1 MTTTESTIE
10 FTTESTLVGTSGFDY
25 AYWHGIKSTPAFY
38 PSSVKKK
45 DSLSFYSQNFNLVEI
60 NSSFYKTPT
69 VAACKN
75 WFNAT
80 PDHFRFLLKF
90 PRAFTHYFKDI
101 DTVFQPFHQA
111 VSELKHKLVGV
122 LLQFGPNFI
131 QKASNFERLK
141 EAAKHFACADIQ
153 VYIELR
159 HPTWFNNLNIT
170 TNLCK
175 EFGWVLTITH
185 TAKDGWLPKSMIQ
198 TCPGKIMVRMHGT
211 WSHCHGEYNLNQ
223 LKDLAQNIESIPH
236 KIITFNNTDTYD
248 GQCFIK
254 DVNDDAGR
262 KQVMQYMSNYGW
274 EEFDFVLHFTLLSM
288 RKSIKFTDYILLPK
302 TLDYINIHAI
312 KNAIMMSN
320 IFGL

>member
-1 MTTTESTIE
+1 MTAEPITKTTA
-10 FTTESTLVGTSGFDY
+10 LVGTSGFDY

-45 DSLSFYSQNFNLVEI
+45 DSLAFYSQNFNLVEI
-60 NSSFYKTPT
+60 NSSFYKIPSAST
-69 VAACKN
+69 CKN
-75 WFNAT
+75 WFNST

-90 PRAFTHYFKDI
+90 PRAFTHYFKDV
-101 DTVFQPFHQA
+101 DDVFPPFHSA
-111 VSELKHKLVGV
+111 VSELKYKLVGV
-122 LLQFGPNFI
+122 LLQFGPNFT
-131 QKASNFERLK
+131 QKSSNFDRLK
-141 EAAKHFACADIQ
+141 EVAKNFTRAGIQ

-159 HPTWFNNLNIT
+159 HPSWFNNLNIT
-170 TNLCK
+170 TNLCTK
-175 EFGWVLTITH
+175 LGWVLTITH

-198 TCPGKIMVRMHGT
+198 TYPGKIMIRMHGT
-211 WSHCHGEYNLNQ
+211 WSHCHGDYSLDQ
-223 LKDLAQNIESIPH
+223 LKDLAQKIESIPH

-254 DVNDDAGR
+254 DVKDDAGR
-262 KQVMQYMSNYGW
+262 ERVMKHMSNYGW
-274 EEFDFVLHFTLLSM
+274 SEFDFLLYFTLLAS
-288 RKSIKFTDYILLPK
+288 RGNIQFKDYILPPK